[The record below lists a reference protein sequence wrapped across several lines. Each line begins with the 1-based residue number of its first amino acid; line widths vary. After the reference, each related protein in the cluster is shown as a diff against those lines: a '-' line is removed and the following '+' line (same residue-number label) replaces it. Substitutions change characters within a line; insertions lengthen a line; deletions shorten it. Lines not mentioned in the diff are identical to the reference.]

1 MPVRPSCVFRARDH
15 MKVAFYSPM
24 KSPSH
29 PVPSGDRLM
38 ARLLIA
44 TLERTGATVDIVSEL
59 RSFSKEPS
67 KERLA
72 ALKEEAAAEIG
83 RIGTLWRRDGL
94 PDLWFTYHPYY
105 KAPDLLGP
113 ALAREF
119 SIPYVTAEASLSARR
134 DRTGWGGM
142 QARVTDAVAMAT
154 VNICMTARDR
164 VGLMEM
170 VPQARTALL
179 PPFLDASAFLS
190 LAPSPDPVRLVTVA
204 MMRPGHKMDSYRML
218 AASLAMLGDIDW
230 TLEIVGD
237 GPCRR
242 EVGALFAGF
251 AAERVIWHGERDQSG
266 IAAILSRAGIYVWP
280 GCGEAYGLAYLEA
293 QAAGLPVVAQA
304 IAGVPEVVVDGRTG
318 MLTAP
323 GDVAAYADA
332 IRTLLVDDGRR
343 ATLAAN
349 ARQFLAQER
358 SLDNAAA
365 RLAIILKVFTG
376 LPK

>member
-1 MPVRPSCVFRARDH
+1 MGLGAKTQSGTDMR
-15 MKVAFYSPM
+15 VAFYSPL
-24 KSPSH
+24 KSPRH

-38 ARLLIA
+38 ARLLIVA
-44 TLERTGATVDIVSEL
+44 LERAGATVDIASEL

-67 KERLA
+67 EERLA
-72 ALKEEAAAEIG
+72 ALKEEAAAETS
-83 RIGTLWRRDGL
+83 RIARAWRHEAL
-94 PDLWFTYHPYY
+94 PDLWFTYHSYY

-113 ALAREF
+113 ALVREF

-142 QARVTDAVAMAT
+142 QAPVIDAVAMAA

-164 VGLMEM
+164 IGLMEM
-170 VPQARTALL
+170 VPRARMAVL

-190 LAPSPDPVRLVTVA
+190 LAPSPDPTRLVTVA
-204 MMRPGHKMDSYRML
+204 MMRPGDKMDSYRML
-218 AASLAMLGDIDW
+218 AASLALIGDLDW

-237 GPCRR
+237 GPSRP
-242 EVGALFAGF
+242 EVEALFAGF
-251 AAERVIWHGERDQSG
+251 APGRIVWHGERDQRE

-304 IAGVPEVVVDGRTG
+304 IAGVPEVVIDDRTG
-318 MLTAP
+318 LLTAP

-332 IRTLLVDDGRR
+332 IRTLLVDGGRR
-343 ATLAAN
+343 AMLAAN
-349 ARQFLAQER
+349 ARQFVEQER
-358 SLDNAAA
+358 SLDRAAA
-365 RLAIILKVFTG
+365 RLAIILKEFTG

>member
-1 MPVRPSCVFRARDH
+1 MR
-15 MKVAFYSPM
+15 VAFYSPL
-24 KSPSH
+24 KSPRH

-38 ARLLIA
+38 ARLLIVA
-44 TLERTGATVDIVSEL
+44 LERAGATVDIASEL

-67 KERLA
+67 EERLA
-72 ALKEEAAAEIG
+72 ALKEEAAAETS
-83 RIGTLWRRDGL
+83 RIARAWRHEAL
-94 PDLWFTYHPYY
+94 PDLWFTYHSYY

-113 ALAREF
+113 ALVREF

-142 QARVTDAVAMAT
+142 QAPVIDAVAMAA

-164 VGLMEM
+164 IGLMEM
-170 VPQARTALL
+170 VPRARMAVL

-190 LAPSPDPVRLVTVA
+190 LAPSPDPTRLVTVA
-204 MMRPGHKMDSYRML
+204 MMRPGDKMDSYRML
-218 AASLAMLGDIDW
+218 AASLALIGDLDW

-237 GPCRR
+237 GPSRP
-242 EVGALFAGF
+242 EVEALFAGF
-251 AAERVIWHGERDQSG
+251 APGRIVWHGERDQRE

-304 IAGVPEVVVDGRTG
+304 IAGVPEVVIDDRTG
-318 MLTAP
+318 LLTAP

-332 IRTLLVDDGRR
+332 IRTLLVDGGRR
-343 ATLAAN
+343 AMLAAN
-349 ARQFLAQER
+349 ARQFVEQER
-358 SLDNAAA
+358 SLDRAAA
-365 RLAIILKVFTG
+365 RLAIILKEFTG